1 MPPSIPARRAPTHPR
16 GAVGLPVTTF
26 TVRAPASSAN
36 LGPGFDSLGLSVPL
50 YTTLH
55 VTPQDTTE
63 IHPLG
68 PELADTPADETN
80 YVYRAMQLPARRLGL
95 TLPHARVEIETQV
108 PLARGL
114 GSSAAALVAGI
125 VAGNELLGR
134 PLDDEAVLDVAA
146 REEGHPDNVAPALFG
161 GIVVATLDKLGT
173 HYIRLNPPANLG
185 VTVLIPD
192 FELSTSK
199 ARAVL
204 PKEYSRADAVHAL
217 SHAAL
222 LAAALSA
229 GRLDLLRHAMQDYI
243 HQIWRAPLVPGLS
256 DILDDAWRH
265 GALGAALSGAGPTV
279 LCFHD
284 TRQPTVPLHAYL
296 HSVMAKNGLTGRV
309 MDFPIDAH
317 GTVVERHT

>member
-1 MPPSIPARRAPTHPR
+1 MNRAA
-16 GAVGLPVTTF
+16 GAF

-50 YTTLH
+50 HTTLR
-55 VTPQDTTE
+55 VTPQATTE
-63 IHPLG
+63 IVPLG
-68 PELADTPADETN
+68 EELRDTPADESN
-80 YVYRAMQLPARRLGL
+80 YLYRAMELAARRAGQPLPPARI
-95 TLPHARVEIETQV
+95 EIETDV

-134 PLDDEAVLDVAA
+134 PLDQETVLDVAA

-173 HYIRLNPPANLG
+173 HYVRLDPPAHLG

-222 LAAALSA
+222 LAAALSV

-243 HQIWRAPLVPGLS
+243 HQVWRAPLVPGLS
-256 DILDDAWRH
+256 DILEHAHRH

-284 TRQPTVPLHAYL
+284 QREPTERLHTYL
-296 HSVMAKNGLTGRV
+296 RDVLHRSGLTGRV
-309 MDFPIDAH
+309 LDLPIDTQ
-317 GTVVERHT
+317 GTVVTPA

>member
-1 MPPSIPARRAPTHPR
+1 MT
-16 GAVGLPVTTF
+16 GGF

-50 YTTLH
+50 YTVVH
-55 VTPQDTTE
+55 VTPQDVTE
-63 IHPLG
+63 VVPLG
-68 PELADTPADETN
+68 PELEGTPADESN
-80 YVYRAMQLPARRLGL
+80 YVYRAMLLAAKRAGRPLP
-95 TLPHARVEIETQV
+95 PARVEIRTEV

-134 PLDDEAVLDVAA
+134 PLTDETVLDVAA

-173 HYIRLNPPANLG
+173 HYVRLDPPAHLG
-185 VTVLIPD
+185 VTVLVPD
-192 FELSTSK
+192 FELSTNK

-204 PKEYSRADAVHAL
+204 PREYSRADAVHAL

-222 LAAALSA
+222 LAAALA
-229 GRLDLLRHAMQDYI
+229 QGRLDLLRHAMQDYI
-243 HQIWRAPLVPGLS
+243 HQVWRAPLVPGLS
-256 DILDDAWRH
+256 DILEGAYEH

-284 TRQPTVPLHAYL
+284 TRLPTAPLHTYL
-296 HSVMAKNGLTGRV
+296 HGVMTRNGLTGRV
-309 MDFPIDAH
+309 MDFGIDTR
-317 GTVVERHT
+317 GTVIERD

>member
-1 MPPSIPARRAPTHPR
+1 
-16 GAVGLPVTTF
+16 VTSF
-26 TVRAPASSAN
+26 TVQAPASSAN
-36 LGPGFDSLGLSVPL
+36 LGPGFDSLGLSLPL
-50 YTTLH
+50 YTTLR
-55 VTPQDTTE
+55 VTPQEVTE
-63 IHPLG
+63 VVPLG
-68 PELADTPADETN
+68 PELEGTPADESN
-80 YVYRAMQLPARRLGL
+80 YVYRAMLLAARRAGQP
-95 TLPHARVEIETQV
+95 LPPARVEIETEV

-134 PLDDEAVLDVAA
+134 PLDDLAVLDVAA

-173 HYIRLNPPANLG
+173 HYVRLEPPAHLG

-204 PKEYSRADAVHAL
+204 PKQYSRADAVHAL

-222 LAAALSA
+222 LAAALSQ
-229 GRLDLLRHAMQDYI
+229 GRLDLLQHAMQDYI

-256 DILDDAWRH
+256 DILEEAHLH

-284 TRQPTVPLHAYL
+284 TREPTARLHTYL
-296 HSVMAKNGLTGRV
+296 QSVMRKNGLEGRV
-309 MDFPIDAH
+309 LDLPIDAA
-317 GTVVERHT
+317 GTVIEGRAQSAENKEPQRS

>member
-1 MPPSIPARRAPTHPR
+1 MR
-16 GAVGLPVTTF
+16 L

-36 LGPGFDSLGLSVPL
+36 LGPGFDSLGLSLPL
-50 YTTLH
+50 YTTLR
-55 VTPQDTTE
+55 VTPQAVTE
-63 IHPLG
+63 VVPLG
-68 PELADTPADETN
+68 EALASTPADESN
-80 YVYRAMQLPARRLGL
+80 YLYGAMRLVARAVGRELP
-95 TLPHARVEIETQV
+95 PARVEIETEV

-114 GSSAAALVAGI
+114 GSSAAALIAGI
-125 VAGNELLGR
+125 IAGNELLGQ
-134 PLDDEAVLDVAA
+134 PLTQAELLELSA

-173 HYIRLNPPANLG
+173 HYVRLDPPAHLG

-204 PKEYSRADAVHAL
+204 PREYSRADAVHAL

-222 LAAALSA
+222 LAAALSQ
-229 GRLDLLRHAMQDYI
+229 GRLDLLQHAMQDYI

-256 DILDDAWRH
+256 DILDDAHKH

-284 TRQPTVPLHAYL
+284 TREDTAQLHTYL
-296 HSVMAKNGLTGRV
+296 HSVMGKNGLTGRV
-309 MDFPIDAH
+309 LDFPIDTA
-317 GTVVERHT
+317 GTVVQRG

>member
-1 MPPSIPARRAPTHPR
+1 MSLPPSR
-16 GAVGLPVTTF
+16 LTF

-50 YTTLH
+50 HTTLR
-55 VTPQDTTE
+55 VQAQDTTQVV
-63 IHPLG
+63 PLG
-68 PELADTPADETN
+68 PELAGTPADESN
-80 YVYRAMQLPARRLGL
+80 YIYQAMQLVARRVGRDLPPARI
-95 TLPHARVEIETQV
+95 EIETQV

-125 VAGNELLGR
+125 VAANELLGR

-173 HYIRLNPPANLG
+173 HYIRLDPPAHLG

-217 SHAAL
+217 SHSAL
-222 LAAALSA
+222 LAAALSV

-256 DILDDAWRH
+256 DILDDAHKH

-284 TRQPTVPLHAYL
+284 TRHPTSDLHTYL
-296 HSVMAKNGLTGRV
+296 HGVMTKNGLTGRV
-309 MDFPIDAH
+309 MDFPIDTQ
-317 GTVVERHT
+317 GTVVERL

>member
-1 MPPSIPARRAPTHPR
+1 M
-16 GAVGLPVTTF
+16 TF

-50 YTTLH
+50 FTTLR

-63 IHPLG
+63 VVPLG
-68 PELADTPADETN
+68 AELAGTAADESN
-80 YVYRAMQLPARRLGL
+80 YVYRAMLLAARRAGRELPPARI
-95 TLPHARVEIETQV
+95 EIETEV

-114 GSSAAALVAGI
+114 GSSAAALVGGI

-173 HYIRLNPPANLG
+173 HYIRLEPPAHLG
-185 VTVLIPD
+185 VTVLVPD

-217 SHAAL
+217 SHSAL
-222 LAAALSA
+222 LAAALSV

-256 DILDDAWRH
+256 DILDDAHKH
-265 GALGAALSGAGPTV
+265 GALGAALSGAGPSV

-284 TRQPTVPLHAYL
+284 RREDTGRLHTYL
-296 HSVMAKNGLTGRV
+296 HGVMARNGLSGRV
-309 MDFPIDAH
+309 MDFSIDTA
-317 GTVVERHT
+317 GTVVERLT

>member
-1 MPPSIPARRAPTHPR
+1 MTA
-16 GAVGLPVTTF
+16 F

-50 YTTLH
+50 YTTLR
-55 VTPQDTTE
+55 VTPQSVTKVVPMGAGLD
-63 IHPLG
+63 G
-68 PELADTPADETN
+68 TPHDESN
-80 YVYRAMQLPARRLGL
+80 YVYKAMLLAAKRAGQP
-95 TLPHARVEIETQV
+95 LPHARIEIESDV

-125 VAGNELLGR
+125 VAGNELLGT
-134 PLDDEAVLDVAA
+134 PLTPEVVLDVAA

-173 HYIRLNPPANLG
+173 HYVRLDPPAHLA

-222 LAAALSA
+222 LAAALSV

-256 DILDDAWRH
+256 DILEEAHKH

-284 TRQPTVPLHAYL
+284 TREDTARLHTYL
-296 HSVMAKNGLTGRV
+296 HTVMAKNGLTGTV
-309 MDFPIDAH
+309 LDLPIDAV
-317 GTVVERHT
+317 GTVIERH

>member
-1 MPPSIPARRAPTHPR
+1 MNRAA
-16 GAVGLPVTTF
+16 GAF

-50 YTTLH
+50 HTTLR
-55 VTPQDTTE
+55 VTPQATTE
-63 IHPLG
+63 IVPLG
-68 PELADTPADETN
+68 EELRDTPADESN
-80 YVYRAMQLPARRLGL
+80 YLYRAMELAARRAGRPLPPARI
-95 TLPHARVEIETQV
+95 EIETEV

-134 PLDDEAVLDVAA
+134 PLDQETVLDVAA

-173 HYIRLNPPANLG
+173 HYVRLDPPAHLG

-222 LAAALSA
+222 LAAALSV

-243 HQIWRAPLVPGLS
+243 HQVWRAPLVPGLS
-256 DILDDAWRH
+256 DILEHAHRH

-284 TRQPTVPLHAYL
+284 QREPTERLHTYL
-296 HSVMAKNGLTGRV
+296 RDVLHRSGLTGRV
-309 MDFPIDAH
+309 LDLPIDTQ
-317 GTVVERHT
+317 GTVVTPA

>member
-1 MPPSIPARRAPTHPR
+1 MRKAGGTP
-16 GAVGLPVTTF
+16 F

-36 LGPGFDSLGLSVPL
+36 LGPGFDSLGLSLPL
-50 YTTLH
+50 FTTLT
-55 VTPQDTTE
+55 VTPQAVTE
-63 IHPLG
+63 VMPLG
-68 PELADTPADETN
+68 PELAGTPADESN
-80 YVYRAMQLPARRLGL
+80 YVYQAMLLAARQAACDLPPARI
-95 TLPHARVEIETQV
+95 EIQTEV

-134 PLDDEAVLDVAA
+134 PLNGAEVLDLAA
-146 REEGHPDNVAPALFG
+146 YEEGHPDNVAPALLG

-173 HYIRLNPPANLG
+173 HHVRLDPPPHLG

-199 ARAVL
+199 ARGVL
-204 PKEYSRADAVHAL
+204 PGEYSRADAVHAL

-222 LAAALSA
+222 LAAALA
-229 GRLDLLRHAMQDYI
+229 QGRLELLPHAVQDRL
-243 HQIWRAPLVPGLS
+243 HQSWRAPLVPGLS
-256 DILDDAWRH
+256 DILEGATGH

-284 TRQPTVPLHAYL
+284 TREGTEPLHAFL
-296 HSVMAKNGLTGRV
+296 RGVMEGHGLTGRV
-309 MDFPIDAH
+309 LDLPIETE
-317 GTVVERHT
+317 GTVVQRNG

>member
-1 MPPSIPARRAPTHPR
+1 MSAF
-16 GAVGLPVTTF
+16 V
-26 TVRAPASSAN
+26 VRAPASSAN

-50 YTTLH
+50 YTTLT
-55 VTPQDTTE
+55 VTPGERTE
-63 IHPLG
+63 VVPLG
-68 PELADTPADETN
+68 PELEGTPANEDN
-80 YVYRAMQLPARRLGL
+80 YVYRAMLLVAQRTGQPLP
-95 TLPHARVEIETQV
+95 PARVEIHTEV

-125 VAGNELLGR
+125 VAANRLLGS
-134 PLDDEAVLDVAA
+134 PLDDHAVLDVAA

-173 HYIRLNPPANLG
+173 HYVRLDPPEHLG
-185 VTVLIPD
+185 VTVLVPD

-204 PKEYSRADAVHAL
+204 PREYSRADTIHAL

-222 LAAALSA
+222 LAAALA
-229 GRLDLLRHAMQDYI
+229 QGRLDLLQHAMQDYI
-243 HQIWRAPLVPGLS
+243 HQVWRAPLVPGLS
-256 DILDDAWRH
+256 DILDDAHKH

-284 TRQPTVPLHAYL
+284 QRGTTASLHAYL
-296 HSVMAKNGLTGRV
+296 LGVMKKNGLTGRV
-309 MDFPIDAH
+309 LDLPIDTQ
-317 GTVVERHT
+317 GTLVTPAD

>member
-1 MPPSIPARRAPTHPR
+1 M
-16 GAVGLPVTTF
+16 TTF

-50 YTTLH
+50 FTTLR
-55 VTPQDTTE
+55 VTPQDKTE
-63 IHPLG
+63 VVPLG
-68 PELADTPADETN
+68 PELEGTPADESN
-80 YVYRAMQLPARRLGL
+80 YVYKAMLLSAKRLGVTLPPARI
-95 TLPHARVEIETQV
+95 EIKTEV

-114 GSSAAALVAGI
+114 GSSAAALVGGI
-125 VAGNELLGR
+125 VAANELLGR
-134 PLDDEAVLDVAA
+134 PLDNETLLDIAA

-173 HYIRLNPPANLG
+173 HYIRLDPPANLG

-222 LAAALSA
+222 LASALSV
-229 GRLDLLRHAMQDYI
+229 GRLDLLQHAMQDYI

-256 DILDDAWRH
+256 DILESAH
-265 GALGAALSGAGPTV
+265 KYGALGAALSGAGPTV

-284 TRQPTVPLHAYL
+284 TRQPTTELHTYL
-296 HSVMAKNGLTGRV
+296 NLVMKKNGLTGRV
-309 MDFPIDAH
+309 LDLPIDTA
-317 GTVVERHT
+317 GTVITYDIMPVISH

>member
-1 MPPSIPARRAPTHPR
+1 M
-16 GAVGLPVTTF
+16 TF

-36 LGPGFDSLGLSVPL
+36 LGPGFDSLGLSVPMF
-50 YTTLH
+50 TTLR
-55 VTPQDTTE
+55 VTPQDNTE
-63 IHPLG
+63 VVPMG
-68 PELADTPADETN
+68 TELEGTPADESN
-80 YVYRAMQLPARRLGL
+80 YVFKAMLLPARRVGRE
-95 TLPHARVEIETQV
+95 LPPARIEIETEV

-125 VAGNELLGR
+125 VAGNALLGR
-134 PLDDEAVLDVAA
+134 PLSDEEVLDVAA

-173 HYIRLNPPANLG
+173 HYIRLDPPANLG

-217 SHAAL
+217 SHSAL
-222 LAAALSA
+222 LAAALSV

-256 DILDDAWRH
+256 DILEDAH
-265 GALGAALSGAGPTV
+265 KYGALGAALSGAGPTV

-284 TRQPTVPLHAYL
+284 TREDTGRLHAYL
-296 HSVMAKNGLTGRV
+296 HGVMGKNGLTGRV
-309 MDFPIDAH
+309 MDFPIDTQ
-317 GTVVERHT
+317 GTVIQGER

>member
-1 MPPSIPARRAPTHPR
+1 MT
-16 GAVGLPVTTF
+16 L
-26 TVRAPASSAN
+26 TVRTPASSAN
-36 LGPGFDSLGLSVPL
+36 LGPGFDSLGLSLPLWTTLRITPQAGTEIVPL
-50 YTTLH
+50 
-55 VTPQDTTE
+55 
-63 IHPLG
+63 G
-68 PELADTPADETN
+68 SELAGTPADERN
-80 YVYRAMQLPARRLGL
+80 YVYRAMTLAAKRAGQPLP
-95 TLPHARVEIETQV
+95 PARVEITTEV

-134 PLDDEAVLDVAA
+134 PLSEAEVLDVAA
-146 REEGHPDNVAPALFG
+146 REEGHPDNVAPALLG

-173 HYIRLNPPANLG
+173 HYVRLDPPAHLG

-204 PKEYSRADAVHAL
+204 PQEYSRADAVHAL

-222 LAAALSA
+222 LAAALSQ
-229 GRLDLLRHAMQDYI
+229 GRLDLLRHAMQDYL

-256 DILDDAWRH
+256 DILEEATGH

-284 TRQPTVPLHAYL
+284 TREDTARLHTYL
-296 HSVMAKNGLTGRV
+296 RGVMRRNGLTGRILDLPV
-309 MDFPIDAH
+309 ETG
-317 GTVVERHT
+317 GTVVKREC

>member
-1 MPPSIPARRAPTHPR
+1 MSSRLPAFPA
-16 GAVGLPVTTF
+16 F
-26 TVRAPASSAN
+26 EVRSPASSAN

-50 YTTLH
+50 YTTLR
-55 VTPQDTTE
+55 VTSQERTE
-63 IHPLG
+63 IVPLG
-68 PELADTPADETN
+68 PDLAGTPADESN
-80 YVYRAMQLPARRLGL
+80 YVYQAMRLSARRAGQALPPARI
-95 TLPHARVEIETQV
+95 EIETEV

-134 PLDDEAVLDVAA
+134 PLDSATLLDVAA
-146 REEGHPDNVAPALFG
+146 REEGHPDNVAPALYG

-173 HYIRLNPPANLG
+173 HHVRLDPPAHLG

-204 PKEYSRADAVHAL
+204 PTEYSRADAVHAL
-217 SHAAL
+217 SHSAL
-222 LAAALSA
+222 LAAALA
-229 GRLDLLRHAMQDYI
+229 TGRLDLLQHAMQDYI

-256 DILDDAWRH
+256 DILESAYQH

-284 TRQPTVPLHAYL
+284 TRTSTAPLHAFL
-296 HSVMAKNGLTGRV
+296 GSVMQRNGLEGRIL
-309 MDFPIDAH
+309 DLPIDTR
-317 GTVVERHT
+317 GTLVRSL

>member
-1 MPPSIPARRAPTHPR
+1 M
-16 GAVGLPVTTF
+16 TF
-26 TVRAPASSAN
+26 IVRAPASSAN

-50 YTTLH
+50 FTTLR
-55 VTPQDTTE
+55 VTPQAVRE
-63 IHPLG
+63 VVPLG
-68 PELADTPADETN
+68 PELAGTPADESN
-80 YVYRAMQLPARRLGL
+80 YVYRAMELAARRAGRP
-95 TLPHARVEIETQV
+95 LPPARVEIETEV

-134 PLDDEAVLDVAA
+134 PLDDEALLDVAA

-173 HYIRLNPPANLG
+173 HYVRLEPPAHLG

-222 LAAALSA
+222 LAAALA
-229 GRLDLLRHAMQDYI
+229 QGRLDLLRHAMQDYI

-256 DILDDAWRH
+256 DILEEAHHH

-284 TRQPTVPLHAYL
+284 TRGSTERLHRYL
-296 HSVMAKNGLTGRV
+296 QGVLDKNGLTGRV
-309 MDFPIDAH
+309 LDLPIDTA
-317 GTVVERHT
+317 GTVVEMEGRHSSTGR

>member
-1 MPPSIPARRAPTHPR
+1 MTGGPASGGTGVSGP
-16 GAVGLPVTTF
+16 GF

-50 YTTLH
+50 YTTLR
-55 VTPQDTTE
+55 VTPQDVTE
-63 IHPLG
+63 VVPLG
-68 PELADTPADETN
+68 TELEGTPADESN
-80 YVYRAMQLPARRLGL
+80 YVYRAMQLAARRVGRD
-95 TLPHARVEIETQV
+95 LPPARVEIETEV

-114 GSSAAALVAGI
+114 GSSAAALVAGV

-134 PLDDEAVLDVAA
+134 PLDSEALLDVTA

-173 HYIRLNPPANLG
+173 HYVRLDPPTHLG

-204 PKEYSRADAVHAL
+204 PREYSRADTVHAL

-222 LAAALSA
+222 LAAALSQ
-229 GRLDLLRHAMQDYI
+229 GRLDLLRHAMQDYV
-243 HQIWRAPLVPGLS
+243 HQVWRAPLVPGLS
-256 DILDDAWRH
+256 DILEHAHEH

-284 TRQPTVPLHAYL
+284 QRENTAPLHAYL
-296 HSVMAKNGLTGRV
+296 SGVMKKNGLEGRV
-309 MDFPIDAH
+309 QDFPIDAV
-317 GTVVERHT
+317 GTTVEYDRN

>member
-1 MPPSIPARRAPTHPR
+1 VNRAA
-16 GAVGLPVTTF
+16 GAF

-50 YTTLH
+50 HTTLR
-55 VTPQDTTE
+55 VTPQATTE
-63 IHPLG
+63 IVPLG
-68 PELADTPADETN
+68 EELRDTPADESN
-80 YVYRAMQLPARRLGL
+80 YLYRAMELAARRAGQPLPPARI
-95 TLPHARVEIETQV
+95 EIETEV

-134 PLDDEAVLDVAA
+134 PLDQETVLDVAA

-173 HYIRLNPPANLG
+173 HYVRLDPPAHLG

-222 LAAALSA
+222 LAAALSV

-243 HQIWRAPLVPGLS
+243 HQVWRAPLVPGLS
-256 DILDDAWRH
+256 DILEHAHRH

-284 TRQPTVPLHAYL
+284 QREPTERLHTYL
-296 HSVMAKNGLTGRV
+296 RDVLHRSGLTGRV
-309 MDFPIDAH
+309 LDLPIDTQ
-317 GTVVERHT
+317 GTVVTPA

>member
-1 MPPSIPARRAPTHPR
+1 MSAA
-16 GAVGLPVTTF
+16 F

-50 YTTLH
+50 HTTLH
-55 VTPQDTTE
+55 VTPQDMTE
-63 IHPLG
+63 VVPLG
-68 PELADTPADETN
+68 PELEGTPADESN
-80 YVYRAMQLPARRLGL
+80 YVYRAMRLAAKRAGRDLP
-95 TLPHARVEIETQV
+95 PARVEIRTEV

-134 PLDDEAVLDVAA
+134 PLDDETVLDVAA

-173 HYIRLNPPANLG
+173 HYVRLDPPAHLG
-185 VTVLIPD
+185 VTVLVPD

-204 PKEYSRADAVHAL
+204 PREYSRADAVHAL

-222 LAAALSA
+222 LAAALSQ

-243 HQIWRAPLVPGLS
+243 HQVWRAPLVPGLS
-256 DILDDAWRH
+256 DILESAHRH

-284 TRQPTVPLHAYL
+284 TRGVTAPLHAYL
-296 HSVMAKNGLTGRV
+296 NGVMTKNGLTGRV
-309 MDFPIDAH
+309 MDFGIDTR
-317 GTVVERHT
+317 GTVVERA

>member
-1 MPPSIPARRAPTHPR
+1 MT
-16 GAVGLPVTTF
+16 GNFTGGF

-50 YTTLH
+50 HTTLR
-55 VTPQDTTE
+55 VTPQDVTE
-63 IHPLG
+63 VVPLG
-68 PELADTPADETN
+68 PELEGTPADESN
-80 YVYRAMQLPARRLGL
+80 YVYRAMLLAARRAGRP
-95 TLPHARVEIETQV
+95 LPPARVEIETEV

-134 PLDDEAVLDVAA
+134 PLTGETVLDVAA

-173 HYIRLNPPANLG
+173 HYVRLDPPANLG
-185 VTVLIPD
+185 VTVLVPD

-204 PKEYSRADAVHAL
+204 PREYSRADAVHAL

-222 LAAALSA
+222 LAAALA
-229 GRLDLLRHAMQDYI
+229 QGRLELLRHAMQDYI
-243 HQIWRAPLVPGLS
+243 HQVWRAPLVPGLS
-256 DILDDAWRH
+256 DILESAHEH

-284 TRQPTVPLHAYL
+284 TREPTAPLHTYL
-296 HSVMAKNGLTGRV
+296 NGVMLRNGLTGRV
-309 MDFPIDAH
+309 MDFGIDTR
-317 GTVVERHT
+317 GTVIERH

>member
-1 MPPSIPARRAPTHPR
+1 MTP
-16 GAVGLPVTTF
+16 F

-50 YTTLH
+50 FTTLR
-55 VTPQDTTE
+55 VTKQDVTE
-63 IHPLG
+63 VVPLG
-68 PELADTPADETN
+68 AELEGTPADESN
-80 YVYRAMQLPARRLGL
+80 YVYRAMLLAARRVGRE
-95 TLPHARVEIETQV
+95 LPPARVEIETEV

-161 GIVVATLDKLGT
+161 GIVVATLDRLGT
-173 HYIRLNPPANLG
+173 HYVRLEPPAHLG

-222 LAAALSA
+222 LAAALSQE
-229 GRLDLLRHAMQDYI
+229 RLDLLRHAMQDYI

-256 DILDDAWRH
+256 DILEEAHRH

-284 TRQPTVPLHAYL
+284 AREDTGRLHAYL
-296 HSVMAKNGLTGRV
+296 RGVMRKNGLTGRV
-309 MDFPIDAH
+309 EDFPIDTG
-317 GTVVERHT
+317 GTVVSRVQDAASPSSPGASRAPERR

>member
-1 MPPSIPARRAPTHPR
+1 MNRAA
-16 GAVGLPVTTF
+16 GAF

-50 YTTLH
+50 HTTLR
-55 VTPQDTTE
+55 VTPQATTE
-63 IHPLG
+63 IVPLG
-68 PELADTPADETN
+68 EELRDTPADEGN
-80 YVYRAMQLPARRLGL
+80 YLYRAMELAARRAGQPLPPARI
-95 TLPHARVEIETQV
+95 EIETEV

-134 PLDDEAVLDVAA
+134 PLDQETVLDVAA

-173 HYIRLNPPANLG
+173 HYVRLDPPAHLG

-222 LAAALSA
+222 LAAALSV

-243 HQIWRAPLVPGLS
+243 HQVWRAPLVPGLS
-256 DILDDAWRH
+256 DILEHAHRH

-284 TRQPTVPLHAYL
+284 QREPTERLHTYL
-296 HSVMAKNGLTGRV
+296 RDVLHRSGLTGRV
-309 MDFPIDAH
+309 LDLPIDTQ
-317 GTVVERHT
+317 GTVVTPA

>member
-1 MPPSIPARRAPTHPR
+1 MSGPGPARP
-16 GAVGLPVTTF
+16 F

-50 YTTLH
+50 YTTLR

-63 IHPLG
+63 VVPLG
-68 PELADTPADETN
+68 TELANTPADESN
-80 YVYRAMQLPARRLGL
+80 YVYRAMALAAKRAGH
-95 TLPHARVEIETQV
+95 TLPPARVEIKTEV

-114 GSSAAALVAGI
+114 GSSAAALVAGV

-134 PLDDEAVLDVAA
+134 PLDDEAVLDVTA

-173 HYIRLNPPANLG
+173 HYVRLDPPAHLG
-185 VTVLIPD
+185 VTVLVPD

-204 PKEYSRADAVHAL
+204 PREYSRADTVHAL

-222 LAAALSA
+222 LAAALA
-229 GRLDLLRHAMQDYI
+229 QGRLDLLRHAMQDYV
-243 HQIWRAPLVPGLS
+243 HQVWRAPLVPGLS
-256 DILDDAWRH
+256 DILEHAH
-265 GALGAALSGAGPTV
+265 EYGALGAALSGAGPTV

-284 TRQPTVPLHAYL
+284 QRGSTARLHHYL
-296 HSVMAKNGLTGRV
+296 HDVMTKNGLSGRV
-309 MDFPIDAH
+309 MDFPIDAA
-317 GTVVERHT
+317 GTIVEYAE

>member
-1 MPPSIPARRAPTHPR
+1 MSGGGGGGP
-16 GAVGLPVTTF
+16 TF

-36 LGPGFDSLGLSVPL
+36 LGPGFDSLGLSLPL
-50 YTTLH
+50 YTTLR
-55 VTPQDTTE
+55 VTPQTRTE
-63 IHPLG
+63 VVPLG
-68 PELADTPADETN
+68 DELAATPADEGN
-80 YVYRAMQLPARRLGL
+80 YVYRAMELAARRAGRPLPPARI
-95 TLPHARVEIETQV
+95 EIETEV

-134 PLDDEAVLDVAA
+134 PLDAEAVLDVAA

-161 GIVVATLDKLGT
+161 GVVVATLDKLGT
-173 HYIRLNPPANLG
+173 HYVRLDPPAHLG

-204 PKEYSRADAVHAL
+204 PREYSRADTVHAL

-222 LAAALSA
+222 LAAALA
-229 GRLDLLRHAMQDYI
+229 QGRLELLRHAMQDYV

-256 DILDDAWRH
+256 DILEEAHRH

-284 TRQPTVPLHAYL
+284 EREDTAPLHRYL
-296 HSVMAKNGLTGRV
+296 HGVMARSGLNGRV
-309 MDFPIDAH
+309 LDLPIDPV
-317 GTVVERHT
+317 GTTVERAEHPREVSSPPSA

>member
-1 MPPSIPARRAPTHPR
+1 MT
-16 GAVGLPVTTF
+16 L

-36 LGPGFDSLGLSVPL
+36 LGPGFDSLGLSLPL
-50 YTTLH
+50 FTTLR
-55 VTPQDTTE
+55 VTPQAVTE
-63 IHPLG
+63 VVPLG
-68 PELADTPADETN
+68 AELESTPADTSN
-80 YVYRAMQLPARRLGL
+80 YVYRAMELAARRAGRP
-95 TLPHARVEIETQV
+95 LPPARVEIRTEV

-114 GSSAAALVAGI
+114 GSSAAALIAGI
-125 VAGNELLGR
+125 VAGNELLGG
-134 PLDDEAVLDVAA
+134 PLNMEAVLDVAA

-173 HYIRLNPPANLG
+173 HYVRLDPPAHLG

-222 LAAALSA
+222 LAAALA
-229 GRLDLLRHAMQDYI
+229 QGRLDLLRHAMQDYI

-256 DILDDAWRH
+256 DILEQAHRH

-284 TRQPTVPLHAYL
+284 TREETGRLHAYL
-296 HSVMAKNGLTGRV
+296 HGVMNKSGLSGRV
-309 MDFPIDAH
+309 LDLAIETG
-317 GTVVERHT
+317 GTVVEAAR

>member
-1 MPPSIPARRAPTHPR
+1 MNRAA
-16 GAVGLPVTTF
+16 GAF

-50 YTTLH
+50 HTTLR
-55 VTPQDTTE
+55 VTPQATTE
-63 IHPLG
+63 IVPLG
-68 PELADTPADETN
+68 EELRDTPADESN
-80 YVYRAMQLPARRLGL
+80 YLYRAMELAARRAGQPLPPARI
-95 TLPHARVEIETQV
+95 EIETDV

-134 PLDDEAVLDVAA
+134 PLDQETVLDVAA

-173 HYIRLNPPANLG
+173 HYVRLDPPAHLG

-243 HQIWRAPLVPGLS
+243 HQVWRAPLVPGLS
-256 DILDDAWRH
+256 DILEHAHRH

-284 TRQPTVPLHAYL
+284 QREPTERLHTYL
-296 HSVMAKNGLTGRV
+296 RDVLHRSGLTGRV
-309 MDFPIDAH
+309 LDLPIDTQ
-317 GTVVERHT
+317 GTVVTPA

>member
-1 MPPSIPARRAPTHPR
+1 MSQPPA
-16 GAVGLPVTTF
+16 F
-26 TVRAPASSAN
+26 EVRSPASSAN

-50 YTTLH
+50 YTVLR
-55 VTPQDTTE
+55 VWPQE
-63 IHPLG
+63 RSEVVPMG
-68 PELADTPADETN
+68 AELEGTPADESN
-80 YVYRAMQLPARRLGL
+80 YVYRAMLLTAQRAGKSLPPARI
-95 TLPHARVEIETQV
+95 EIETEV

-125 VAGNELLGR
+125 VAANVLLGH
-134 PLDDEAVLDVAA
+134 PLDDSAVLDVAA
-146 REEGHPDNVAPALFG
+146 REEGHPDNVAPALYG

-173 HYIRLNPPANLG
+173 HHVRLEPPAHLG

-204 PKEYSRADAVHAL
+204 PTEYSRADAVHAL
-217 SHAAL
+217 SHSAL
-222 LAAALSA
+222 LAAALA
-229 GRLDLLRHAMQDYI
+229 TGRLDLLQHAMQDYI

-256 DILDDAWRH
+256 DILESAHQH

-284 TRQPTVPLHAYL
+284 TREETARLHTFLA
-296 HSVMAKNGLTGRV
+296 SVMKRNGLEGRIL
-309 MDFPIDAH
+309 DLPIDTG
-317 GTVVERHT
+317 GTVVKKL

>member
-1 MPPSIPARRAPTHPR
+1 MNRAA
-16 GAVGLPVTTF
+16 GAF

-36 LGPGFDSLGLSVPL
+36 LGPGFDSLGLSVAL
-50 YTTLH
+50 HTTLR
-55 VTPQDTTE
+55 VTPQATTE
-63 IHPLG
+63 IVPLG
-68 PELADTPADETN
+68 EELRDTPADESN
-80 YVYRAMQLPARRLGL
+80 YLYRAMELAARRAGQPLPPARI
-95 TLPHARVEIETQV
+95 EIETEV

-134 PLDDEAVLDVAA
+134 PLDQETVLDVAA

-173 HYIRLNPPANLG
+173 HYVRLDPPAHLG

-222 LAAALSA
+222 LAAALSV

-243 HQIWRAPLVPGLS
+243 HQVWRAPLVPGLS
-256 DILDDAWRH
+256 DILEHAHRH

-284 TRQPTVPLHAYL
+284 QREPTERLHTYL
-296 HSVMAKNGLTGRV
+296 RDVLHRSGLTGRV
-309 MDFPIDAH
+309 LDLPIDTQ
-317 GTVVERHT
+317 GTVVTTA

>member
-1 MPPSIPARRAPTHPR
+1 MNRRA
-16 GAVGLPVTTF
+16 GAF

-50 YTTLH
+50 HTTLR
-55 VTPQDTTE
+55 VTPQATTE
-63 IHPLG
+63 IVPLG
-68 PELADTPADETN
+68 EELRDTPADETN
-80 YVYRAMQLPARRLGL
+80 YLYRAMALAARRAGQPLPPARI
-95 TLPHARVEIETQV
+95 EIETEV

-134 PLDDEAVLDVAA
+134 PLDQETVLDVAA

-173 HYIRLNPPANLG
+173 HYVRLDPPAHLG

-222 LAAALSA
+222 LAAALSV

-243 HQIWRAPLVPGLS
+243 HQVWRAPLVPGLS
-256 DILDDAWRH
+256 DILEHAHRH

-284 TRQPTVPLHAYL
+284 QREPTERLHTYL
-296 HSVMAKNGLTGRV
+296 RDVLHRSGLTGRV
-309 MDFPIDAH
+309 LDLPIDTQ
-317 GTVVERHT
+317 GTVVTPA

>member
-1 MPPSIPARRAPTHPR
+1 M
-16 GAVGLPVTTF
+16 TF

-50 YTTLH
+50 YTTVR
-55 VTPQDTTE
+55 VTPQAVTE
-63 IHPLG
+63 VVPLG
-68 PELADTPADETN
+68 PELAATPADESN
-80 YVYRAMQLPARRLGL
+80 YVYRAMQLAARRAGRP
-95 TLPHARVEIETQV
+95 LPPARVEIETEV

-134 PLDDEAVLDVAA
+134 PLDTETVLDVAA
-146 REEGHPDNVAPALFG
+146 REEGHPDNVAPALLG
-161 GIVVATLDKLGT
+161 GIVVATLDRLGT
-173 HYIRLNPPANLG
+173 HYVRLSPPAHLG
-185 VTVLIPD
+185 VTVLVPD

-222 LAAALSA
+222 LVGALA
-229 GRLDLLRHAMQDYI
+229 QGRLDLLRHAMQDYI
-243 HQIWRAPLVPGLS
+243 HQTWRAPLVPGLS
-256 DILDDAWRH
+256 DILDEAWRH

-284 TRQPTVPLHAYL
+284 TRQPTAGLHAYL
-296 HSVMAKNGLTGRV
+296 QGVMARNSLSGQV
-309 MDFPIDAH
+309 MDFRIDEA
-317 GTVVERHT
+317 GTLVEPGPS